1 MQISLLLMQQI
12 AQLFLILLMG
22 YAVVKTGLLKASD
35 SKVLSV
41 VFVYLVM
48 PCVVLNAFQIK
59 DTPEIRTG
67 LLYSMGIA
75 VGMHVVFLLLNA
87 LFRKALKLD
96 AVEQVNII
104 YSNAAAL
111 VIPIVQA
118 LLGEKYVVYSCA
130 FVIVQLVLLWTH
142 ASACLQGSA
151 RLEWRKLLTNVNL
164 IAIAAGALLYLL
176 HVSLPAPITSTLSSV
191 GNMIGPMGMLLAGMK
206 EEKRQF
212 TVLLPLGDLAYDED
226 FLQKAKKIKGIKE
239 IWPVIEVPV
248 VIKIEDYTETTTFS
262 GIDMNAFGKNPT
274 QNELGKMPLLLLGN
288 GSLRDMKDYNNHAIS
303 KKQQEKFLEM
313 GENLNIFYSLDEKE
327 KDTSKAMDD
336 LTTLSGN
343 SAREPQT
350 SYMPCKAAVVIEG
363 NEIYIPISQAQD
375 LCREIGEPSEISKV
389 YLKINGKNNLENAK
403 KILSGI

>member
-1 MQISLLLMQQI
+1 
-12 AQLFLILLMG
+12 
-22 YAVVKTGLLKASD
+22 
-35 SKVLSV
+35 
-41 VFVYLVM
+41 
-48 PCVVLNAFQIK
+48 
-59 DTPEIRTG
+59 
-67 LLYSMGIA
+67 
-75 VGMHVVFLLLNA
+75 
-87 LFRKALKLD
+87 
-96 AVEQVNII
+96 
-104 YSNAAAL
+104 
-111 VIPIVQA
+111 
-118 LLGEKYVVYSCA
+118 
-130 FVIVQLVLLWTH
+130 
-142 ASACLQGSA
+142 
-151 RLEWRKLLTNVNL
+151 
-164 IAIAAGALLYLL
+164 
-176 HVSLPAPITSTLSSV
+176 
-191 GNMIGPMGMLLAGMK
+191 MLLVGMK

-239 IWPVIEVPV
+239 IWPVIEVPD

-327 KDTSKAMDD
+327 KETSKATDD
-336 LTTLSGN
+336 LTTSSGN

>member
-1 MQISLLLMQQI
+1 MKKRGRRLLIEKKKNRQLYLISHTSAGI
-12 AQLFLILLMG
+12 
-22 YAVVKTGLLKASD
+22 
-35 SKVLSV
+35 
-41 VFVYLVM
+41 
-48 PCVVLNAFQIK
+48 
-59 DTPEIRTG
+59 DTYIIR
-67 LLYSMGIA
+67 
-75 VGMHVVFLLLNA
+75 
-87 LFRKALKLD
+87 
-96 AVEQVNII
+96 
-104 YSNAAAL
+104 NAAGRHERRKTA
-111 VIPIVQA
+111 I
-118 LLGEKYVVYSCA
+118 YCA
-130 FVIVQLVLLWTH
+130 APT
-142 ASACLQGSA
+142 
-151 RLEWRKLLTNVNL
+151 WR
-164 IAIAAGALLYLL
+164 
-176 HVSLPAPITSTLSSV
+176 
-191 GNMIGPMGMLLAGMK
+191 
-206 EEKRQF
+206 
-212 TVLLPLGDLAYDED
+212 YDED

-303 KKQQEKFLEM
+303 KKQQEKM

-350 SYMPCKAAVVIEG
+350 SYMPCKAAAVIEG

-389 YLKINGKNNLENAK
+389 YLKINEKNNLENAK

>member
-1 MQISLLLMQQI
+1 MCSREKEGILPFLHEREEIHMRKFYTAEAVTEGHLDKLCDQI
-12 AQLFLILLMG
+12 AYAILD
-22 YAVVKTGLLKASD
+22 VCLKNDENSR
-35 SKVLSV
+35 V
-41 VFVYLVM
+41 
-48 PCVVLNAFQIK
+48 
-59 DTPEIRTG
+59 
-67 LLYSMGIA
+67 
-75 VGMHVVFLLLNA
+75 
-87 LFRKALKLD
+87 
-96 AVEQVNII
+96 
-104 YSNAAAL
+104 
-111 VIPIVQA
+111 
-118 LLGEKYVVYSCA
+118 
-130 FVIVQLVLLWTH
+130 
-142 ASACLQGSA
+142 
-151 RLEWRKLLTNVNL
+151 
-164 IAIAAGALLYLL
+164 
-176 HVSLPAPITSTLSSV
+176 
-191 GNMIGPMGMLLAGMK
+191 GMLLADMK

-327 KDTSKAMDD
+327 KDTSKATDD
-336 LTTLSGN
+336 LTTLSSN
-343 SAREPQT
+343 SARGPQT